1 MPRGRP
7 TKLTPDLQ
15 ERIVEA
21 IRAGAYVETAAALAG
36 VNKTTFYD
44 WLRKGARAKRGAYHD
59 FSLAVEEA
67 LAQSE
72 ADDLAV
78 IEKAG
83 RGYEVRRTKAVR
95 SEDGT
100 VETTVETSTRF
111 DWQAAAW
118 RLERRFPE
126 RWGRSARDLEAR
138 VRELQEAV
146 NRLLEA
152 RGEKPNLKVAP

>member
-1 MPRGRP
+1 
-7 TKLTPDLQ
+7 LTPALQ
-15 ERIVEA
+15 ERIIQA
-21 IRAGAYVETAAALAG
+21 ILQGAYIETAAALAG

-44 WLRKGARAKRGAYHD
+44 WLKKGARAKRGTYHD
-59 FSLAVEEA
+59 FNRAVEEA

-83 RGYEVRRTKAVR
+83 RGYETRRTKVVR
-95 SEDGT
+95 SENGT
-100 VETTVETSTRF
+100 VETTIETATRF
-111 DWQAAAW
+111 DWQASAW

-138 VRELQEAV
+138 VKELQEAV

-152 RGEKPNLKVAP
+152 RGEKPDLKVAP